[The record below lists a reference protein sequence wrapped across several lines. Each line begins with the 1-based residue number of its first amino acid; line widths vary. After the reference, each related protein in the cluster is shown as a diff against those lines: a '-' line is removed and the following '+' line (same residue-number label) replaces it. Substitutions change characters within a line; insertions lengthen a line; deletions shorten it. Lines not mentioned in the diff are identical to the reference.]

1 MTTPRPLT
9 NIISPTPSDLAI
21 AQSVTPLAISAIAS
35 FAGIDATRD
44 ELVPYGPTKAK
55 VRLSVLERLKDG
67 ANGNYV
73 VVTGINP
80 TPLGEGKSTTTIGLA
95 QALGAHCG
103 ESVRAF
109 ACVRQ
114 PSQGPTFGI
123 KGGAAGGGYS
133 QVIPMDEFNLHL
145 TGDIH
150 AVTAAN
156 NLLAAAIDARMFHES
171 TQKDAALFRRLCPA
185 DPKTKHRQFAP
196 TMLRRLAKLGIDT
209 AKSPDDLTPDE
220 VSRFVRLDLDPST
233 ITWRRVLDTN
243 DRLLRAVEVGKGSEE
258 QGHERLTGFDIS
270 VASEIMAVLAL
281 STSEKDMRERLGA
294 MVVGQSRAGVP
305 ITAEDFGVAGAL
317 HVLMR
322 DAIMPTLMQTLEGTP
337 VFVHGGPFANIA
349 HGNSSIVADQL
360 ALKLAGADG
369 FVVTE
374 AGFGADIGF
383 EKFCNIKCRT
393 SGLAPHAAV
402 LVTTVRALKAHGGGP
417 SLTPGAVLPEEYVSE
432 RLDLLQAGICNMVR
446 HIRNIGKF
454 GVRVVVVCNR
464 FKTDTEAELQLV
476 LAEARAAGA
485 FWAGIGSHHAQGG
498 AGALEAARAVQAAC
512 AEARKAA
519 TPSFRFLY
527 PPEISLLAKI
537 ETIAKEI
544 YGAASVELSELA
556 AQRLATYEK
565 LGFGRLPICMS
576 KTHLSLSHDPKVQGA
591 PEGFVLPVRDVRL
604 SVGAGFVIPS
614 IGTISTMPGL
624 PTRPCFYDIDVDEN
638 GKIVGLS

>member
-1 MTTPRPLT
+1 MSSSHKLS
-9 NIISPTPSDLAI
+9 NIVHPTPSDIAI
-21 AQSVTPLAISAIAS
+21 AQSIAPLPISAVAKA
-35 FAGIDATRD
+35 AGIEAS
-44 ELVPYGPTKAK
+44 ELVLHGDTKAK
-55 VRLSVLERLKDG
+55 VRLSVLERLSG
-67 ANGNYV
+67 ASNGSYV

-95 QALGAHCG
+95 QSLGAHCG
-103 ESVRAF
+103 DDVRAF

-133 QVIPMDEFNLHL
+133 QVIPMEEFNLHL

-150 AVTAAN
+150 AVSAAN

-171 TQKDAALFRRLCPA
+171 TQTDAALFRRLCPA
-185 DPKTKHRQFAP
+185 DAKTKERVFAK

-209 AKSPDDLTPDE
+209 SKTPDQLTADE
-220 VSRFVRLDLDPST
+220 VSRFARLDLDPAT

-243 DRLLRAVEVGKGSEE
+243 DRMLRAIEIGKGSEE
-258 QGHERLTGFDIS
+258 QGHERVTGFDIS

-281 STSEKDMRERLGA
+281 ATSERDMRERLGA

-322 DAIMPTLMQTLEGTP
+322 DALLPTLMQTLEGTP

-360 ALKLAGADG
+360 ALKLAGAAG
-369 FVVTE
+369 YVVTE

-393 SGLAPHAAV
+393 SGLQPNCAV

-417 SLTPGAVLPEEYVSE
+417 ALSPGAVLPEEYCTE
-432 RLDLLQAGICNMVR
+432 RLELLRAGLCNMER
-446 HIRNIGKF
+446 HIANIGKF
-454 GVRVVVVCNR
+454 GVRVVVVCNK
-464 FKTDTEAELQLV
+464 FKTDTDAEMQLV
-476 LAEARAAGA
+476 LDAARRPGA
-485 FWAGIGSHHAQGG
+485 FWAGVGAHHAHGG
-498 AGALEAARAVQAAC
+498 AGALDAAHAVRAAC
-512 AEARKAA
+512 AASRADA
-519 TPSFRFLY
+519 TPTFRFLY
-527 PPEISLLAKI
+527 PSEMSLLAKI
-537 ETIAKEI
+537 ETIAREI

-565 LGFGRLPICMS
+565 LGYARLPICMS

-591 PEGFVLPVRDVRL
+591 PSGFVLPVRDVRL
-604 SVGAGFVIPS
+604 SVGAGFVIPA

-624 PTRPCFYDIDVDEN
+624 PTRPCFYDIDVDDD
-638 GKIVGLS
+638 GRIVGLS